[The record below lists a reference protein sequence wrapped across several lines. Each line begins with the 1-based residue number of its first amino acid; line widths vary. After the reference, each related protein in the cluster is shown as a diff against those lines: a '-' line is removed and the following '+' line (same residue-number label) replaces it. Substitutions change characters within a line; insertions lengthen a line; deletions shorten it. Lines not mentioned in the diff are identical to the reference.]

1 MAWHM
6 LWIGFHFHLSEEST
20 MTRILPALLAFAG
33 FLLAAALALQN
44 ATPSAA
50 TTCTTDTD
58 CMIAHCTA
66 RDDHPHC
73 DGGPQ
78 S

>member
-1 MAWHM
+1 
-6 LWIGFHFHLSEEST
+6 
-20 MTRILPALLAFAG
+20 MTKLIPALIACASF
-33 FLLAAALALQN
+33 LAAAMLAL
-44 ATPSAA
+44 ASATTPSGA
-50 TTCTTDTD
+50 TCTTDLD